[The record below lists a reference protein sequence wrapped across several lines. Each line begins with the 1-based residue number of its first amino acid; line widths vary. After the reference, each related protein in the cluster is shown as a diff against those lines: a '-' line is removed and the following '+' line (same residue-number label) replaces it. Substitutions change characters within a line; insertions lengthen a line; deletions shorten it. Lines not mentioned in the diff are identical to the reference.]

1 MRFAGHTRRRMIVS
15 EMVARLLRRRGLAT
29 FALLVVMAEVA
40 GRSVTGRV
48 DARLHVQPLANSD
61 ASYYPFLLVGVK
73 IVCAFALA
81 ALLARATRAR
91 AAAEA
96 GERLLT
102 AVGHHHER
110 ATPRLRPQLSF
121 RVWLG
126 AFAASSLVYL
136 VHMDIESTAIG
147 RWPSLDPWLHTYS
160 LPVFALIAVAV
171 ACAWRFAS
179 WLHDV
184 EDYVERT
191 FERVRRILTGAL
203 RVAPANPRPSDDS
216 APRRRFGLSFESR
229 PPPLTA

>member
-1 MRFAGHTRRRMIVS
+1 MIAAV
-15 EMVARLLRRRGLAT
+15 MVARQLRRRGLAT

-40 GRSVTGRV
+40 GRSLTARV
-48 DARLHVQPLANSD
+48 DARLHVQPLANS
-61 ASYYPFLLVGVK
+61 ATSYYPFLLVGVK

-81 ALLARATRAR
+81 ALLARASRAR
-91 AAAEA
+91 AAAKA
-96 GERLLT
+96 GERLLA
-102 AVGHHHER
+102 AVGHHER
-110 ATPRLRPQLSF
+110 AKPRLRPQLSF
-121 RVWLG
+121 RVWLA
-126 AFAASSLVYL
+126 AFAASSLLYL
-136 VHMDIESTAIG
+136 VHFDIESSAGG

-179 WLHDV
+179 WLHEV

-191 FERVRRILTGAL
+191 FARVRRILSDTL
-203 RVAPANPRPSDDS
+203 RITPGTPRPADDS

>member
-1 MRFAGHTRRRMIVS
+1 MIAAA
-15 EMVARLLRRRGLAT
+15 MVARQLRRRGLAT

-40 GRSVTGRV
+40 GRSLTARV
-48 DARLHVQPLANSD
+48 DARLHVQPLANS
-61 ASYYPFLLVGVK
+61 ATSYYPFLLVGLK

-81 ALLARATRAR
+81 ALLARASRAR
-91 AAAEA
+91 AAAKA
-96 GERLLT
+96 GERLLA
-102 AVGHHHER
+102 AVGHHER
-110 ATPRLRPQLSF
+110 AKPRLRPQLSF
-121 RVWLG
+121 RVWLA
-126 AFAASSLVYL
+126 AFAASSLLYL
-136 VHMDIESTAIG
+136 VHVDIESSAGG

-179 WLHDV
+179 WLHEV

-191 FERVRRILTGAL
+191 FARVRRILSDTL
-203 RVAPANPRPSDDS
+203 RITPGTPRPADDS

>member
-1 MRFAGHTRRRMIVS
+1 
-15 EMVARLLRRRGLAT
+15 MVARQLRRRGLAT

-40 GRSVTGRV
+40 GRSLTARV
-48 DARLHVQPLANSD
+48 DARLHVNPLANSGT
-61 ASYYPFLLVGVK
+61 SYYPFLLVGVK

-81 ALLARATRAR
+81 ALLARAGRAR
-91 AAAEA
+91 AAARA

-110 ATPRLRPQLSF
+110 AKPRLRPQLSF
-121 RVWLG
+121 RVWLA
-126 AFAASSLVYL
+126 AFVASSLVYL
-136 VHMDIESTAIG
+136 VHLDVENSAVG
-147 RWPSLDPWLHTYS
+147 RWPSLDPWLHTYA

-191 FERVRRILTGAL
+191 FARVRRILSDAFRIT
-203 RVAPANPRPSDDS
+203 PATPRPADDA
-216 APRRRFGLSFESR
+216 APRRRFGQSFESR

>member
-1 MRFAGHTRRRMIVS
+1 MF
-15 EMVARLLRRRGLAT
+15 ARLLRRRGLAT

-40 GRSVTGRV
+40 GRSLTARV
-48 DARLHVQPLANSD
+48 DARLHVHPLANSD

-81 ALLARATRAR
+81 ALLARATRAH

-96 GERLLT
+96 GQRLLT
-102 AVGHHHER
+102 AVGHHHGR
-110 ATPRLRPQLSF
+110 GKPRLRPQLSF
-121 RVWLG
+121 QVWLA
-126 AFAASSLVYL
+126 AFAATSIVYL
-136 VHMDIESTAIG
+136 VHIDIESSATG

-160 LPVFALIAVAV
+160 LPVFALVAVAV
-171 ACAWRFAS
+171 ACAWRFAT

-191 FERVRRILTGAL
+191 FARVRRILTAAL
-203 RVAPANPRPSDDS
+203 STTLTSHRPADDS

>member
-1 MRFAGHTRRRMIVS
+1 
-15 EMVARLLRRRGLAT
+15 MVARQLRRRGLAT

-40 GRSVTGRV
+40 GRSLIARV
-48 DARLHVQPLANSD
+48 DARLHVHPLANSD

-73 IVCAFALA
+73 VVCAFALA

-91 AAAEA
+91 AAANA

-102 AVGHHHER
+102 AVGHHHDVR
-110 ATPRLRPQLSF
+110 GTPRLRPQLSF
-121 RVWLG
+121 RVWLA

-136 VHMDIESTAIG
+136 VHMDIESTAVG

-179 WLHDV
+179 WLHDF

-191 FERVRRILTGAL
+191 FARVRRILTDAL
-203 RVAPANPRPSDDS
+203 SVTLTSHRPADDS
-216 APRRRFGLSFESR
+216 APRRRFGLAFESR
-229 PPPLTA
+229 PPPLPA

>member
-1 MRFAGHTRRRMIVS
+1 
-15 EMVARLLRRRGLAT
+15 
-29 FALLVVMAEVA
+29 MAEVA
-40 GRSVTGRV
+40 GRSLTTRV
-48 DARLHVQPLANSD
+48 DGRLHVHPLANSG

-136 VHMDIESTAIG
+136 VHMDIESTATG

-191 FERVRRILTGAL
+191 FARVRRILTGAL
-203 RVAPANPRPSDDS
+203 RVTPTTPRPSDDS
-216 APRRRFGLSFESR
+216 APRRRFGLAFESR

>member
-1 MRFAGHTRRRMIVS
+1 
-15 EMVARLLRRRGLAT
+15 
-29 FALLVVMAEVA
+29 
-40 GRSVTGRV
+40 
-48 DARLHVQPLANSD
+48 
-61 ASYYPFLLVGVK
+61 VK

-81 ALLARATRAR
+81 ALLARATRAH
-91 AAAEA
+91 AAATA

-102 AVGHHHER
+102 AVGHGHLR
-110 ATPRLRPQLSF
+110 GTPRLRPQLSF

-126 AFAASSLVYL
+126 AFVATSLVYL
-136 VHMDIESTAIG
+136 VHMDIESSAVG

-160 LPVFALIAVAV
+160 LPVFALLAVGV

-179 WLHDV
+179 WLHEV

-191 FERVRRILTGAL
+191 FQRVRRILTHAL
-203 RVAPANPRPSDDS
+203 VTSKNYHRPADDS